1 MTEEIVFKQ
10 PLKKQILVVDEE
22 GISYTETGGIG
33 MGETAHAYFHQIDAV
48 VRNPAPPVVSVQV
61 GRQIFSIQYQP
72 NNETHQS
79 VLRRIVAGAK
89 AAQ

>member
-22 GISYTETGGIG
+22 GVSYTETGGIG
-33 MGETAHAYFHQIDAV
+33 MGDTAHVYFHQIDAV
-48 VRNPAPPVVSVQV
+48 VRNPTGPVITVQT
-61 GRQIFSIQYQP
+61 GRQLYSIQYQP
-72 NNETHQS
+72 QNETHQS
-79 VLRRIVAGAK
+79 VLRRLIAGVQ